1 MSFEVCVHG
10 EFSHSSHRP
19 ISWSS
24 KEAARAFGVRNR
36 RHLLLTGSAIHHKGI
51 YIKKKIDIRNEIF
64 SNFTAWYILGRIPSV
79 YCDGHLWPKWN

>member
-24 KEAARAFGVRNR
+24 KEAARAFGVRNC

-51 YIKKKIDIRNEIF
+51 EKKNIYIRN
-64 SNFTAWYILGRIPSV
+64 
-79 YCDGHLWPKWN
+79 

>member
-1 MSFEVCVHG
+1 MIYVHESYVHFDKCVRFIFMSFEVCVRG

-36 RHLLLTGSAIHHKGI
+36 CHLLLTGSAIHHKGI
-51 YIKKKIDIRNEIF
+51 EKLNKNR
-64 SNFTAWYILGRIPSV
+64 
-79 YCDGHLWPKWN
+79 C

>member
-1 MSFEVCVHG
+1 MSFEVCVRG

-51 YIKKKIDIRNEIF
+51 EKKKR
-64 SNFTAWYILGRIPSV
+64 
-79 YCDGHLWPKWN
+79 K

>member
-51 YIKKKIDIRNEIF
+51 EKKEKK
-64 SNFTAWYILGRIPSV
+64 Y
-79 YCDGHLWPKWN
+79 